1 MRARILEGVRGDT
14 VAHNE
19 WMVKID
25 ILPLNFLSNFS
36 LIIFFRTKERQ
47 ALCKLRW

>member
-25 ILPLNFLSNFS
+25 ILPP
-36 LIIFFRTKERQ
+36 
-47 ALCKLRW
+47 KLPV